1 MFIYNCFYA
10 KEPSVY
16 LQLFPSKARRDT
28 WLEQFCT
35 SETDIKSYHTITS
48 VMEVEEPF
56 CPGFDH

>member
-28 WLEQFCT
+28 WLEQFGT
-35 SETDIKSYHTITS
+35 SETDIKSYHTIT
-48 VMEVEEPF
+48 
-56 CPGFDH
+56 